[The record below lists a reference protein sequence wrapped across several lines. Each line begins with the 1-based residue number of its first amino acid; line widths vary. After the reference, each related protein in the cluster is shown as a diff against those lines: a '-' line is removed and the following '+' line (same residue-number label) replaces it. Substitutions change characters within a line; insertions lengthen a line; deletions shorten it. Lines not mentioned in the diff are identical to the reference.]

1 MTKTDAHSKGATS
14 TERSSPSDES
24 AARASGGDR
33 PRRNRRRF
41 LQGTGVVAAISLAA
55 CTEVTIGEDGIT
67 WGDDE
72 PEATAGDD
80 SASDDD
86 STEEEDDEIDLS
98 QYEDGCFEGGTP
110 QVSDDVRDGVE
121 ITVTADG
128 VGNQLALY
136 AKTPQL
142 DGLEARDDL
151 DDRLR
156 DDDLQD
162 AFADAIEE
170 DDDAID
176 EDTTQ
181 RINITATPEDEE
193 DDDE

>member
-1 MTKTDAHSKGATS
+1 MTPKTNAHSKGATS
-14 TERSSPSDES
+14 TERSSPPDES
-24 AARASGGDR
+24 DARVSGGDR

-41 LQGTGVVAAISLAA
+41 LQGTGVVAAISLAG
-55 CTEVTIGEDGIT
+55 CTEVSFSEDGIT

-80 SASDDD
+80 S
-86 STEEEDDEIDLS
+86 TGEEDDEIDLS

-110 QVSDDVRDGVE
+110 HVSDDVRDGVE

-128 VGNQLALY
+128 VGNQLMLY
-136 AKTPQL
+136 SLQPQFE
-142 DGLEARDDL
+142 GRPEAIDDL
-151 DDRLR
+151 DDRLQ

-170 DDDAID
+170 EDD